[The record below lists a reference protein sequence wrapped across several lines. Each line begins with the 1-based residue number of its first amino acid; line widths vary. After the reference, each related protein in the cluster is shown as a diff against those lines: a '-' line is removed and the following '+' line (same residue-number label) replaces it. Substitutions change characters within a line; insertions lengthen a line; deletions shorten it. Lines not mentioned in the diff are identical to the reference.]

1 MGKNEKTDVAIIG
14 GGLAG
19 SLTAYFMAQAHPSRK
34 IILAESGETLGGNHT
49 WSFFESD
56 VSPAAMELLKPLITR
71 SWAST
76 SVEFPRV
83 KRQLDGAYHS
93 ISSKDLNRVL
103 REKLGDHVWTKS
115 TATKLTDT
123 TVIFEDGDSID
134 AACVFDAR
142 GLSALP
148 ISGLNGYQKF
158 IGYDVT
164 LEEPHGL
171 TAPVIM
177 DATCP
182 QLDGF
187 RFFYLLPWDQTRL
200 LVEETFYSDT
210 PDLNEERISRSIKAY
225 IERRGWTLKTIDREE
240 RGVLPVPL
248 TAESIVTSVAGEAI
262 PLGFRAGF
270 YHATTGFSLPDAVR
284 FAEYLSKAAELTT
297 QSAREGLAK
306 FRRPWL
312 SRQRFYRLLNR
323 LLFQASEPALRY
335 TVLQKFYEHTEDVIQ
350 RFYAGK
356 TTWTDRVRI
365 LSGKPPVP
373 VSLAIK
379 NFSERS
385 AIERI
390 GIGSAK

>member
-1 MGKNEKTDVAIIG
+1 VGKNEKVDLAIIG
-14 GGLAG
+14 GGLSG
-19 SLTAYFMAQAHPSRK
+19 GLTAYFMALAHPGRS
-34 IILAESGETLGGNHT
+34 IILAESTDTLGGNHT

-56 VSPAAMELLKPLITR
+56 ISPAALELMKPLISR

-76 SVEFPRV
+76 NVDFPRV
-83 KRQLDGAYHS
+83 KRTLDGAFHS
-93 ISSKDLNRVL
+93 IRSEDFHKVL
-103 REKLGDHVWTKS
+103 KEQLGDKIRFEA
-115 TATKLTDT
+115 TATKITDT
-123 TVIFEDGDSID
+123 TVLFENGNSID
-134 AACVFDAR
+134 ALCVFDAR
-142 GLSALP
+142 GLSTTP
-148 ISGLNGYQKF
+148 VSGLNGYQKF

-187 RFFYLLPWDQTRL
+187 RFFYMLPWDQTRV

-210 PDLNEERISRSIKAY
+210 PELNEERISRSIKSY
-225 IERRGWTLKTIDREE
+225 IERRGWKLKSIDREE
-240 RGVLPVPL
+240 RGVLPIPL
-248 TAESIVTSVAGEAI
+248 TSASIVTSNAGE
-262 PLGFRAGF
+262 PVNLGMRAGF
-270 YHATTGFSLPDAVR
+270 FHATTGFSLPDAVR
-284 FAEYLSKAAELTT
+284 FAEFLTKAPELTT
-297 QSAREGLAK
+297 QSARESLMK
-306 FRRPWL
+306 FRRSWL

-323 LLFQASEPALRY
+323 LLFVASEPALRY
-335 TVLQKFYEHTEDVIQ
+335 TVLQKFYEHTDDVIQ

-390 GIGSAK
+390 GSTR